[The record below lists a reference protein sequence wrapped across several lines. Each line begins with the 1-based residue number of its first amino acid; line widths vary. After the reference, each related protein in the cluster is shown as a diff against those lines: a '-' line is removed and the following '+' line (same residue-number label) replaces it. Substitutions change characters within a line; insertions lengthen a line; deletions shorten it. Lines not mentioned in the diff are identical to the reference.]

1 MSKAP
6 VSDFI
11 RAAVLEKAERD
22 LSRLDQQL
30 TALDTLQG
38 ARAQLDTLLD
48 RLAKGTAPVVS
59 ISHETS
65 AITRFKKL
73 RRAVEEAHVLAGELA
88 IQLEVDEALTRTA
101 AARAKIVAELETV
114 GVAPPEPAQSQPH
127 EGALTAAAQ

>member
-6 VSDFI
+6 VSEFI

-30 TALDTLQG
+30 LALDTLQG

-73 RRAVEEAHVLAGELA
+73 RRAVEEAHVLAGELS

-114 GVAPPEPAQSQPH
+114 GVAPPEPAQSHPH

>member
-73 RRAVEEAHVLAGELA
+73 RRAVEEAHVLAGELS
-88 IQLEVDEALTRTA
+88 IQLEVDEALARTTS
-101 AARAKIVAELETV
+101 ARAKIVAELETV
-114 GVAPPEPAQSQPH
+114 GVTPPEVAQSPSLDSSL
-127 EGALTAAAQ
+127 AAAAQ